1 MEKQIRILL
10 IDDHSLF
17 RESLSRLLEAEPGF
31 HIVATCATVAEALG
45 VMDRQVVD
53 VVLLDYDLGD
63 EQGTAF
69 LDEARRRRFG
79 GKILMVT
86 AGMNDAGTLRAFESG
101 AAGMFLKHSPPA
113 QLVEAIHKVSRGE
126 MWLDS
131 RAVRSLV
138 AGAQEKSDRQQAVES
153 LTLRERSVLKAV
165 FEGLTN
171 KEIAANLQVSESS
184 VKAVL
189 QQLFDKTG
197 VRTRSQLVRIAI
209 EQHASDWLTE
219 TEEIVSAIL
228 KPLTRVRGAEKWQGI
243 GETIHQRGATFRRR
257 HRLRS
262 LQLFQAL
269 SAPSQATAYAE
280 WQSAAGWQPAPP

>member
-1 MEKQIRILL
+1 ML
-10 IDDHSLF
+10 
-17 RESLSRLLEAEPGF
+17 ESEPDF
-31 HIVATCATVAEALG
+31 HIAGTCAGVAEALTILN
-45 VMDRQVVD
+45 RQPVD

-69 LDEARRRRFG
+69 LEEAKQRRFPG
-79 GKILMVT
+79 RILMVT
-86 AGMNDAGTLRAFESG
+86 AGMNDTGTLRAFEAG

-113 QLVEAIHKVSRGE
+113 QLIEAIYKVVRGD

-138 AGAQEKSDRQQAVES
+138 AGAHEKSESHQATHQGTQT
-153 LTLRERSVLKAV
+153 LTARERSVLKSV

-171 KEIAANLQVSESS
+171 KEIAAGMQISESS

-209 EQHASDWLTE
+209 EQHAGDWLNE
-219 TEEIVSAIL
+219 
-228 KPLTRVRGAEKWQGI
+228 Q
-243 GETIHQRGATFRRR
+243 
-257 HRLRS
+257 
-262 LQLFQAL
+262 
-269 SAPSQATAYAE
+269 
-280 WQSAAGWQPAPP
+280 